1 MHPLRVTPIQPVI
14 PRVAPTTAVTAAG
27 VLPIC
32 KEISV
37 DELQRRLDG
46 LRA

>member
-1 MHPLRVTPIQPVI
+1 MAALRVTPIQPAI
-14 PRVAPTTAVTAAG
+14 PRVAPTTAVTA

-37 DELQRRLDG
+37 DDLQRRLDG
-46 LRA
+46 LRG